1 MLTVRGG
8 RFISGDAHTKAAPE
22 AAVSG
27 DNPSG
32 FPRTVSRLR
41 HVTMSITPRH
51 DHRAVTTDEVE
62 LGSGRDVLA
71 TVKVVAAAK
80 TTSELRSCVKVE
92 VVFLGSRP

>member
-1 MLTVRGG
+1 MRGG
-8 RFISGDAHTKAAPE
+8 RFINGEAHTKAAPE

-32 FPRTVSRLR
+32 FLRMVSRLR

-62 LGSGRDVLA
+62 LGNRQDVLA

-80 TTSELRSCVKVE
+80 TSSELRSCVKVE
-92 VVFLGSRP
+92 VDVLGSRP